1 MPSTEIMAKVQSFA
15 QSASFRADE
24 FTGMF
29 GSVKAQIVS
38 QFGPNGLI
46 AAYFVAAVLVLFIGA
61 KLIKLTYSALKYL
74 VVPSV
79 GLAIVGSLILPLSFV
94 MILPVTVTMCSLVL
108 LFKG

>member
-1 MPSTEIMAKVQSFA
+1 MAKVQSLA
-15 QSASFRADE
+15 ESASFKAGE
-24 FTGMF
+24 LSSLF
-29 GSVKAQIVS
+29 GSVKTQIVS

-61 KLIKLTYSALKYL
+61 KLVKLTFSAMKYL

-79 GLAIVGSLILPLSFV
+79 GLAIVGSLVLPLSFV